1 VKIYK
6 YKNYDEYVAEQ
17 TKANKRKIHW
27 VYVREHTI
35 KHIHSTQPIASS
47 IICHGTRNAA
57 EQKFFQKYYPAAEII
72 GTEISET
79 ASEFP
84 MTVQWDFA
92 EQKDEWVRR
101 FDILYSNSFDHS
113 IDPIKTLNTWKDQ
126 IHSNGKMFI
135 EYSSAHSNMSPSDP
149 LEASHDEF
157 KQMLADAGLRD
168 EQNPIVGKR
177 KGSLLY
183 TIVKGR

>member
-1 VKIYK
+1 MRIYQ
-6 YKNYDEYVAEQ
+6 YKDYDEYVKEQ
-17 TKANKRKIHW
+17 TKANKRKIDW
-27 VYVREHTI
+27 VYVKEHTI
-35 KHIHSTQPIASS
+35 AHIHKTHSIASS

-79 ASEFP
+79 ASAFP

-92 EQKDEWVRR
+92 EPKNEWIRR

-113 IDPIKTLNTWKDQ
+113 LDPMKTLSTWKDQ
-126 IHSNGKMFI
+126 IHANGRMYI
-135 EYSSAHSNMSPSDP
+135 EYSSAHSEMTSSDP
-149 LEASHDEF
+149 LEATHDEF
-157 KQMLADAGLRD
+157 KQMLTDSGLRPLPT
-168 EQNPIVGKR
+168 PIVGKR

-183 TIVKGR
+183 TIVKEI